1 MSPTPA
7 TTHLTIAA
15 LTFCVSGYQQKTHP
29 PDPINTFCGTF
40 PAALAYRLL
49 MKALLTAAAVLLL
62 PLAGAAQTTGNCDQ
76 PIEAPLH
83 MRADLTIDARP
94 AELNIAGTDREGIRI
109 SCTVSPGHQDQAKDV
124 VLRYSGIPDAGKLL
138 VEHGPTNNSGLTIRI
153 EIPRK
158 TNLRVHMPAGEID
171 VTQVSGDKD
180 ISLYAGQ
187 LTISGDNPPAYHL
200 VDASVDVGEVD
211 ASAWGVDKGGF
222 FRRFRHETP
231 NGEYHLRAHIT
242 TGEIDLK

>member
-1 MSPTPA
+1 MKAFSA
-7 TTHLTIAA
+7 AA
-15 LTFCVSGYQQKTHP
+15 L
-29 PDPINTFCGTF
+29 
-40 PAALAYRLL
+40 
-49 MKALLTAAAVLLL
+49 LLL
-62 PLAGAAQTTGNCDQ
+62 PLAGAAQTLGNCDQ

-83 MRADLTIDARP
+83 ARADLVIDARS
-94 AELNIAGTDREGIRI
+94 AELDIVGADREGIRI
-109 SCTVSPGHQDQAKDV
+109 SCTVSNRTQDRARDV

-138 VEHGPTNNSGLTIRI
+138 VEHGPLNNSGLTIRV

-158 TNLRVHMPAGEID
+158 TNLRIHMPAGEID
-171 VTQVSGDKD
+171 VTRISGDKD
-180 ISLYAGQ
+180 IDLYAGQ
-187 LTISGDNPPAYHL
+187 LTITGENPPAYHL

-231 NGEYHLRAHIT
+231 TGEYHLRAHVT